1 MLSMKKNNP
10 ISLLVLLLTLS
21 IPVLLPAQ
29 GMGGRPGGNRPAANG
44 TLYGKIVESKSGK
57 SIEFASVQLIPVTEN
72 KEAKIQAVAGA
83 ITRSNGEFRL
93 ENVPVNRTYELTVTV
108 IGFKPYKQSLELKAG
123 SLDASQEKDLGNIR
137 IQIEEKEL
145 DNVTVTSTS
154 SGLKLG
160 IDRKIFSVDK
170 NLVATGGTAV
180 DVVRNIPSLTVDLD
194 GNLTMRNNTP
204 QLFVDG
210 RPTNLT
216 LEQLPADAI
225 ESIELITNPSA
236 KYDASGGT
244 AGILN
249 VILKKNKR
257 VGYNGSF
264 RANID
269 SRARIGGG
277 ADLNLRQ
284 NKVNFF
290 LNANY
295 NQRKSISTGTTDRY
309 TLVGSPLTY
318 LSQLDTNTSIGR
330 HAFLRSGVDIFLDNR
345 NTLSLTVNLGQGKF
359 RPETESSIF
368 IDSLHTNRPT
378 TESFISRLANNQG
391 EFNNRGLVLG
401 FKHLFPRAGQE
412 WTADL
417 TYNGMTNEN
426 SNQIIT
432 DNYPNP
438 SQNTYF
444 QNNQL
449 QLGNGKNNNL
459 IIQTDYVLPRSDKEK
474 WEAGLR
480 AQIRQVDNRNDFFL
494 VNANG
499 TKQFLSDFS
508 VNYQSDDRVYAAY
521 TTYTSTLG
529 RWNYQLGL
537 RIESSDYRGELPDKG
552 QSFDIRFP
560 VSLFPSVFLTRKAEK
575 DQDIQFNYTR
585 KINRPNFWQLY
596 PFTDYSDSLNISRG
610 NPDLRPEFTNSLE
623 FSYQKNFKNKDNFI
637 ASAYYKRTEGLITR
651 YQARE
656 VLPTN
661 GKDILINTYLNAQS
675 SYLAGVELIA
685 KNKIT
690 RNWELTTNLNL
701 FQSGIVLND
710 PTLSVADPLPS
721 WQLKM
726 NHTIKIGK
734 RMTLQLNTEYMSK
747 TMLPPSGGG
756 GGRGGWGGGGGG
768 GGMWG
773 QTSSSAQ
780 GYILPNYFLDAGYRI
795 DLGKTRMTSLSINW
809 SDAIRTRRQQIETS
823 SDFFIQDVF
832 RRRDPQL
839 VRVNFNWRFGKVD
852 ASLFKRKNNK
862 GGEGM
867 EGMSM

>member
-1 MLSMKKNNP
+1 MSTLKMKTLINRMLH
-10 ISLLVLLLTLS
+10 IAFFFYL
-21 IPVLLPAQ
+21 IPMDTMAQ
-29 GMGGRPGGNRPAANG
+29 GPGGRPPMGRGSATG
-44 TLYGKIVESKSGK
+44 TVYGKILESKSGK
-57 SIEFASVQLIPVTEN
+57 PIELASVQLLSIGDSSKRSLKKQV
-72 KEAKIQAVAGA
+72 IAGM
-83 ITRSNGEFRL
+83 ITRGNGEFRL
-93 ENVPVNRTYELTVTV
+93 ENIPVNKTYELTISV
-108 IGFKPYKQSLELKAG
+108 IGYDAYNQELKLTANMF
-123 SLDASQEKDLGNIR
+123 DASMEKDLGNIR
-137 IQIEEKEL
+137 IQIQEKQLE
-145 DNVTVTSTS
+145 NVTVSSTG

-170 NLVATGGTAV
+170 NLVATGGTAI

-249 VILKKNKR
+249 IILKKNKR
-257 VGYNGSF
+257 IGYNGSI
-264 RANID
+264 RTNID

-277 ADLNLRQ
+277 GDINLRQ
-284 NKVNFF
+284 NKINFF

-309 TLVGSPLTY
+309 TLIGTPLTY
-318 LSQLDTNTSIGR
+318 LSQSDTNTSIGR
-330 HAFLRSGVDIFLDNR
+330 HAFLRSGFDFFIDNR
-345 NTLSLTVNLGQGKF
+345 NTLSVTFNVGQGRF
-359 RPETESSIF
+359 RPGTESTIF
-368 IDSLHTNRPT
+368 IDSLHNIRPT
-378 TESFISRLANNQG
+378 TESFIRRSA
-391 EFNNRGLVLG
+391 NNRGAFDNQGLVIG
-401 FKHLFPRAGQE
+401 FKHLFPRAGEE

-417 TYNGMTNEN
+417 TFNGMNSEN
-426 SNQIIT
+426 TNQIQT
-432 DNYPNP
+432 DFYPNP
-438 SQNTYF
+438 ALNNFFS
-444 QNNQL
+444 NNQL
-449 QLGNGKNNNL
+449 QIGTGKNNNL
-459 IIQTDYVLPRSDKEK
+459 IVQTDYVLPRSDKEK

-494 VNANG
+494 VGSNG
-499 TKQFLSDFS
+499 AQQFLSDLS
-508 VNYQSDDRVYAAY
+508 VNYKSDDRVYAAY

-537 RIESSDYRGELPDKG
+537 RLESSDYRGELPDKG
-552 QSFDIRFP
+552 LSFDIRFP
-560 VSLFPSVFLTRKAEK
+560 ISLFPSVFLSRKAEK
-575 DQDIQFNYTR
+575 DQEIQLNYTR

-623 FSYQKNFKNKDNFI
+623 FSYQKNFKNRDNFI
-637 ASAYYKRTEGLITR
+637 ASVYYKRTEGLITR
-651 YQARE
+651 YQTRE
-656 VLPTN
+656 TLPTN
-661 GKDILINTYLNAQS
+661 GKDILINTYINAQS
-675 SYLAGVELIA
+675 SYLAGLELIS

-690 RNWELTTNLNL
+690 KIWELTTNLNL
-701 FQSGIVLND
+701 FQSGIILND
-710 PTLSVADPLPS
+710 PTLTVADPLPS

-726 NHTIKIGK
+726 NHTIKVGK
-734 RMTLQLNTEYMSK
+734 RMTLQLNTEYISK

-756 GGRGGWGGGGGG
+756 RGGW
-768 GGMWG
+768 GMWG

-795 DLGKTRMTSLSINW
+795 DLGKARMTSLSVNW
-809 SDAIRTRRQQIETS
+809 SDAFRTRRQQIETS

-839 VRVNFNWRFGKVD
+839 VRLNFNWRFGKMD
-852 ASLFKRKNNK
+852 TNLFKRRNSK

>member
-1 MLSMKKNNP
+1 MKKMLKYMFVAALIGSTIVP
-10 ISLLVLLLTLS
+10 QTIL
-21 IPVLLPAQ
+21 AQ
-29 GMGGRPGGNRPAANG
+29 APGGRPPMSRPASLG
-44 TLYGKIVESKSGK
+44 TIYGKIVESKSGK
-57 SIEFASVQLIPVTEN
+57 PIEWASVQLLSPPDSLN
-72 KEAKIQAVAGA
+72 KSQSSKAPFGY

-93 ENVPVNRTYELTVTV
+93 ENVPVNKSYELTVTV
-108 IGFKPYKQSLELKAG
+108 IGYNTFRMPLEIKAS
-123 SLDASQEKDLGNIR
+123 SLDASLEKDLGNIR
-137 IQIEEKEL
+137 IQIEEKQLE
-145 DNVTVTSTS
+145 NVTVTSTG

-170 NLVATGGTAV
+170 NLVATGGTAI
-180 DVVRNIPSLTVDLD
+180 DVVRNIPSLNVDLD

-257 VGYNGSF
+257 VGYNGSL
-264 RANID
+264 RTNID
-269 SRARIGGG
+269 SRARVGGG
-277 ADLNLRQ
+277 ADINFRQ
-284 NKVNFF
+284 NKLNFF

-309 TLVGSPLTY
+309 TLIGTPLSY
-318 LSQLDTNTSIGR
+318 LYQQDTNTSIGR
-330 HAFLRSGVDIFLDNR
+330 HAFIRTGVDLFLDNR
-345 NTLSLTVNLGQGKF
+345 NTLSLTFNLGQGRF
-359 RPETESSIF
+359 RPETESSIW
-368 IDSLHTNRPT
+368 IDSLHASRPT
-378 TESFISRLANNQG
+378 TQSFSRRIA
-391 EFNNRGLVLG
+391 NNRGEFDNRGIVLG
-401 FKHLFPRAGQE
+401 FKHLFPKAGQE
-412 WTADL
+412 LTADI
-417 TYNGMTNEN
+417 TYNGMTSEN
-426 SNQIIT
+426 SNEIFT
-432 DNYPNP
+432 DFYGSAN
-438 SQNTYF
+438 QNLLF
-444 QNNQL
+444 RNQQL
-449 QLGNGKNNNL
+449 QLGSGRNNNL
-459 IIQTDYVLPRSDKEK
+459 VLQTDYVMPRSAKEK

-494 VNANG
+494 IPANG
-499 TKQFLSDFS
+499 NQLFLPDLS
-508 VNYQSDDRVYAAY
+508 VNYKSDDRVYAAY
-521 TTYTSTLG
+521 TTYTNVLG
-529 RWNYQLGL
+529 KWNYQLGL
-537 RIESSDYRGELPDKG
+537 RLESSDYRGELPDKG
-552 QSFDIRFP
+552 QIFNIQFP
-560 VSLFPSVFLTRKAEK
+560 VSLFPSVFLSRKAEK
-575 DQDIQFNYTR
+575 EQEIQLNYTR

-623 FSYQKNFKNKDNFI
+623 FSYQKTFANKDNLI

-651 YQARE
+651 FQARE
-656 VLPTN
+656 TLPTN
-661 GKDILINTYLNAQS
+661 GKDILINTFLNARS
-675 SYLAGVELIA
+675 SYLAGIELIA

-690 RNWELTTNLNL
+690 RTWELTSNLNI
-701 FQSGIVLND
+701 FQSGIELDD
-710 PTLSVADPLPS
+710 PTLQVAAPVPS

-734 RMTLQLNTEYMSK
+734 RMTLQLNTEYVSK
-747 TMLPPSGGG
+747 TVLPPSGSG
-756 GGRGGWGGGGGG
+756 GGRGWGGGGGG

-773 QTSSSAQ
+773 QTASTAQ

-795 DLGKTRMTSLSINW
+795 DLGKTRQTSLSINW
-809 SDAIRTRRQQIETS
+809 SDVFRTRRQQSETS
-823 SDFFIQDVF
+823 SDLFIQDVF

-862 GGEGM
+862 GGGDGM

>member
-1 MLSMKKNNP
+1 
-10 ISLLVLLLTLS
+10 
-21 IPVLLPAQ
+21 
-29 GMGGRPGGNRPAANG
+29 
-44 TLYGKIVESKSGK
+44 
-57 SIEFASVQLIPVTEN
+57 
-72 KEAKIQAVAGA
+72 
-83 ITRSNGEFRL
+83 
-93 ENVPVNRTYELTVTV
+93 
-108 IGFKPYKQSLELKAG
+108 
-123 SLDASQEKDLGNIR
+123 
-137 IQIEEKEL
+137 
-145 DNVTVTSTS
+145 
-154 SGLKLG
+154 
-160 IDRKIFSVDK
+160 
-170 NLVATGGTAV
+170 
-180 DVVRNIPSLTVDLD
+180 
-194 GNLTMRNNTP
+194 
-204 QLFVDG
+204 
-210 RPTNLT
+210 
-216 LEQLPADAI
+216 
-225 ESIELITNPSA
+225 
-236 KYDASGGT
+236 
-244 AGILN
+244 
-249 VILKKNKR
+249 
-257 VGYNGSF
+257 
-264 RANID
+264 
-269 SRARIGGG
+269 
-277 ADLNLRQ
+277 
-284 NKVNFF
+284 
-290 LNANY
+290 
-295 NQRKSISTGTTDRY
+295 
-309 TLVGSPLTY
+309 
-318 LSQLDTNTSIGR
+318 
-330 HAFLRSGVDIFLDNR
+330 
-345 NTLSLTVNLGQGKF
+345 
-359 RPETESSIF
+359 
-368 IDSLHTNRPT
+368 
-378 TESFISRLANNQG
+378 
-391 EFNNRGLVLG
+391 
-401 FKHLFPRAGQE
+401 
-412 WTADL
+412 
-417 TYNGMTNEN
+417 
-426 SNQIIT
+426 
-432 DNYPNP
+432 
-438 SQNTYF
+438 
-444 QNNQL
+444 
-449 QLGNGKNNNL
+449 
-459 IIQTDYVLPRSDKEK
+459 
-474 WEAGLR
+474 
-480 AQIRQVDNRNDFFL
+480 

-529 RWNYQLGL
+529 KWNYQLGL
-537 RIESSDYRGELPDKG
+537 RLESSDYRGELPDKG

-575 DQDIQFNYTR
+575 DQDIQLNYTR

-675 SYLAGVELIA
+675 SYLAGLELIA

-690 RNWELTTNLNL
+690 LHWELTTNLNL
-701 FQSGIVLND
+701 FQSGIALND

-768 GGMWG
+768 GMWG

-809 SDAIRTRRQQIETS
+809 SDAFRTRRQQIETS
-823 SDFFIQDVF
+823 SDFFMQDVF

>member
-1 MLSMKKNNP
+1 MNTLIKRFP
-10 ISLLVLLLTLS
+10 LTALC
-21 IPVLLPAQ
+21 IFLFAFTGIGQ
-29 GMGGRPGGNRPAANG
+29 GTGGRPPMGRGGANG
-44 TLYGKIVESKSGK
+44 TLYGKILESKTGK
-57 SIEFASVQLIPVTEN
+57 PIELASVQLLGMGDTSKKNVKKQVI
-72 KEAKIQAVAGA
+72 AGM

-93 ENVPVNRTYELTVTV
+93 ENIPVNRKYELTISV
-108 IGFKPYKQSLELKAG
+108 IGYDAYKQELNLPA
-123 SLDASQEKDLGNIR
+123 SSFDASMEKDLGNIR
-137 IQIEEKEL
+137 IQIQEKQLE
-145 DNVTVTSTS
+145 NVTVTSTG

-160 IDRKIFSVDK
+160 IDRKVFSVDK
-170 NLVATGGTAV
+170 NLVATGGTAI

-257 VGYNGSF
+257 IGYNGSV

-277 ADLNLRQ
+277 GDINLRQ
-284 NKVNFF
+284 NKINFF

-309 TLVGSPLTY
+309 TLIGSPLTY

-330 HAFLRSGVDIFLDNR
+330 HAFLRSGFDFFIDNR
-345 NTLSLTVNLGQGKF
+345 NTLSVTFNVGQGRF
-359 RPETESSIF
+359 RPETGSSIF
-368 IDSLHTNRPT
+368 IDSLHATRPA
-378 TESFISRLANNQG
+378 TESFIRRAANNRGSFDNQ
-391 EFNNRGLVLG
+391 GLVLG
-401 FKHLFPRAGQE
+401 FKHLFPRAGEE

-417 TYNGMTNEN
+417 TYNGMTSEN
-426 SNQIIT
+426 TNQILT
-432 DNYPNP
+432 NVYLNP
-438 SQNTYF
+438 TLNNFFS
-444 QNNQL
+444 NNQL
-449 QLGNGKNNNL
+449 QLGTGKNNNL

-494 VNANG
+494 ISSTG
-499 TKQFLSDFS
+499 SQLFLPDLS
-508 VNYQSDDRVYAAY
+508 VNYKSYDRVYAAY
-521 TTYTSTLG
+521 TTYTSTAG
-529 RWNYQLGL
+529 KWNYQLGL
-537 RIESSDYRGELPDKG
+537 RLESSDYNGELPDKG
-552 QSFDIRFP
+552 QTFDIRFP
-560 VSLFPSVFLTRKAEK
+560 VSLFPSVFLSRKAEK
-575 DQDIQFNYTR
+575 DQEIQLNYTR

-623 FSYQKNFKNKDNFI
+623 FSYQKNFKNRDNFI
-637 ASAYYKRTEGLITR
+637 ASVYYKRTEGLITR
-651 YQARE
+651 YQTRE
-656 VLPTN
+656 TLPTN

-675 SYLAGVELIA
+675 SYLAGVELIS

-690 RNWELTTNLNL
+690 KTWELTTNLNL
-701 FQSGIVLND
+701 FQSGIILND

-726 NHTIKIGK
+726 NHAIKIGK

-756 GGRGGWGGGGGG
+756 GGRGGWG
-768 GGMWG
+768 MWG
-773 QTSSSAQ
+773 QTASSAQ

-795 DLGKTRMTSLSINW
+795 DLGKTRMTSLSVNW
-809 SDAIRTRRQQIETS
+809 SDAFRTRRQQIETS

-839 VRVNFNWRFGKVD
+839 VRLNFNWRFGKMD
-852 ASLFKRKNNK
+852 ANLFKRKNSK